1 MSNLVGNP
9 EDRFSHNEAHLV
21 ILMRFL
27 QALLAQSAS
36 RKAVKKKKKK
46 AGKAVAEQAGEVD
59 MEEAES

>member
-1 MSNLVGNP
+1 MTLLISI
-9 EDRFSHNEAHLV
+9 F
-21 ILMRFL
+21 

-46 AGKAVAEQAGEVD
+46 AGKALAEQAGDVD